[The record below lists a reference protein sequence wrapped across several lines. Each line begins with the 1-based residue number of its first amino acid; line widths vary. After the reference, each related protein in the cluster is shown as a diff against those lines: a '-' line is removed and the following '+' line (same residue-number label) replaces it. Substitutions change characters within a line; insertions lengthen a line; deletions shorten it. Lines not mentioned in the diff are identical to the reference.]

1 MQKIPSSSLGGDTNP
16 WKDCIRKS
24 NWYKKLC
31 QIKIFS
37 SVHCSKYEI
46 SRIRV
51 SVICITFHIVD
62 CQPCDRLAPVQVVPR
77 LLPYGIGVNPELD
90 KWMDDWQLWVVL
102 YPVILKQKTP
112 WMLVCWFS
120 VLIFRRSFTHR
131 VHFCQ
136 SQVNFTSFAMEL
148 EFLTCFVSCD
158 SMSLE
163 TQWLTHRVF
172 CLFVYFLV
180 LGNSQ
185 YS

>member
-37 SVHCSKYEI
+37 SIHCSKYET
-46 SRIRV
+46 SRITV

-62 CQPCDRLAPVQVVPR
+62 WQPCNRLAPVQVVPR

-90 KWMDDWQLWVVL
+90 KWMDDWQLGCDFKYWFVGF
-102 YPVILKQKTP
+102 Q
-112 WMLVCWFS
+112 FS
-120 VLIFRRSFTHR
+120 VLTFRRSFTYR
-131 VHFCQ
+131 IHFCQ
-136 SQVNFTSFAMEL
+136 SQVNITSFAMEL
-148 EFLTCFVSCD
+148 EFLTCFVNWGFT
-158 SMSLE
+158 SLE
-163 TQWLTHRVF
+163 TQWLTHWVF

>member
-1 MQKIPSSSLGGDTNP
+1 MLKIQKIPSSSLGGDTNP

-37 SVHCSKYEI
+37 SIHCSKYEI

-77 LLPYGIGVNPELD
+77 LLPYGIGVSPELD

-102 YPVILKQKTP
+102 YPVIFKAENSLNVGV
-112 WMLVCWFS
+112 LVFS
-120 VLIFRRSFTHR
+120 FDIQAFIHPPRSFLSKPIEFHQ
-131 VHFCQ
+131 FCYGIRIF
-136 SQVNFTSFAMEL
+136 NM
-148 EFLTCFVSCD
+148 
-158 SMSLE
+158 
-163 TQWLTHRVF
+163 F
-172 CLFVYFLV
+172 C
-180 LGNSQ
+180 
-185 YS
+185 

>member
-37 SVHCSKYEI
+37 SIHCSQYEI

-51 SVICITFHIVD
+51 SVICITFHIVY

-90 KWMDDWQLWVVL
+90 KWMDG
-102 YPVILKQKTP
+102 
-112 WMLVCWFS
+112 
-120 VLIFRRSFTHR
+120 
-131 VHFCQ
+131 
-136 SQVNFTSFAMEL
+136 
-148 EFLTCFVSCD
+148 
-158 SMSLE
+158 
-163 TQWLTHRVF
+163 WLTAVGCALPSDFKAENSLNVGLLVF
-172 CLFVYFLV
+172 SFDIQALSKPSEFHQFCYGIRIFNMFC
-180 LGNSQ
+180 
-185 YS
+185 